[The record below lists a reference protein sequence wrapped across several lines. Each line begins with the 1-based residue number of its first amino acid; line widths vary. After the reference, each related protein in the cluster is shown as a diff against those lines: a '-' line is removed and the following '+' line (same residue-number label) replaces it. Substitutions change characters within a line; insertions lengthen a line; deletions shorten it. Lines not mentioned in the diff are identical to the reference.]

1 MNSAA
6 IAILQQHLCVALAA
20 PPDEARR
27 LFHGRGRQ
35 WPGLE
40 QVTVDWLQGVL
51 LVSLF
56 TENKR
61 LLHDIVLGIVF
72 VNRY

>member
-1 MNSAA
+1 MRLTFRQKSLGLDVTSAESSS
-6 IAILQQHLCVALAA
+6 C
-20 PPDEARR
+20 

-56 TENKR
+56 TKDKR

>member
-6 IAILQQHLCVALAA
+6 IAILQQHLCMALAA

-51 LVSLF
+51 LLSLI
-56 TENKR
+56 
-61 LLHDIVLGIVF
+61 HI
-72 VNRY
+72 